1 MTPSEKVKSRVQYGR
16 TLVNSGLSGLRN
28 GCDSHLHGRPLSDAL
43 SKSARGAL
51 GLAAIGTCA
60 ALGGSCFA
68 GRTHRMAKTVGFGV
82 MGSVIGLAIGLAW
95 KTRELTASM
104 GRSALKE
111 IGTARDEHWLQKH
124 PIDYA

>member
-1 MTPSEKVKSRVQYGR
+1 MTSSEKVKSGVEYGR
-16 TLVNSGLSGLRN
+16 ALVNSGLTGLRN
-28 GCDSHLHGRPLSDAL
+28 GCDSHLQGQPLSDAL

-60 ALGGSCFA
+60 ALMGSCFSD
-68 GRTHRMAKTVGFGV
+68 RTHRRVRTIGFGV
-82 MGSVIGLAIGLAW
+82 VGSVIGLAVGLAW
-95 KTRELTASM
+95 KTRDLTASM

-111 IGTARDEHWLQKH
+111 MGVTRDQHWLQKH